1 MVRWSMAGQELSHQL
16 FELTDVSRNA
26 EHFLEDGKV
35 FFDDL
40 IAWEVVVAAQGDAV
54 GTFVEPFDKVA
65 AVGRFI

>member
-1 MVRWSMAGQELSHQL
+1 MLSHQL
-16 FELTDVSRNA
+16 SELTDVSRNA

-35 FFDDL
+35 FFDNL
-40 IAWEVVVAAQGDAV
+40 VAWEVVVAAQGDAV